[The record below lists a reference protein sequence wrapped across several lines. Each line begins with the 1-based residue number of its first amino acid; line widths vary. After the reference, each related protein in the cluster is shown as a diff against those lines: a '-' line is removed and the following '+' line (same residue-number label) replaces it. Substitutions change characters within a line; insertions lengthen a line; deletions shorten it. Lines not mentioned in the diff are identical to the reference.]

1 MILIKSFCIGND
13 KEAFFIDSFTNGINI
28 IHSDDNNKGK
38 TIVSQGIF
46 YTLGN
51 TPIFPAGFDNY
62 QDYYY
67 IVEIEKDSDVITIC
81 RKNNFFIVND
91 GEIKTFDSVND
102 FKRYFNS
109 TLSRLPIVLNNG
121 ISQVVGLELFIEMVF
136 LPQDERTTSNIFN
149 KGRYTKED
157 YIEFLYSYMN
167 CSKYIDPD
175 VILGYHSQINKLEEE
190 RKVLKKSSA
199 LLKSKKL
206 EASFAT
212 YTVSKIRI
220 DEKMKQIEKCK
231 DAIAE
236 LITTKNRYISKITKN
251 ELLLKEINSLNR
263 ELEIGKFTCVNC
275 GSNRIAYEEKGSSVK
290 FEITDN
296 DTRNQIKS
304 IISTRIQVAKEDII
318 DLETKLFAK
327 QQELAALMKDD
338 EVTMENLLFYKDKI
352 LDAATVDSKIHEIDL
367 KIYDLKTKI
376 TAAEASTR
384 EEILSKEKVYNKFLE
399 YMNEFYSIAE
409 PDDLIVIDDIFTK
422 KSINYSGSQGALF
435 LMARVYAAS
444 KVMDLDFPIIIDDF
458 RGGEL
463 STIKE
468 SHVISLFERLNKQVI
483 LSCTLKEE
491 EKAKYASINS
501 VNDISFDRVPKFHL
515 LNSADKTHLV
525 LLLNKLAI
533 NLGIQ

>member
-1 MILIKSFCIGND
+1 MILFKSFCIGNE
-13 KEAFFIDSFTNGINI
+13 KEAFFIDAFKSGINV

-46 YTLGN
+46 YALGN

-67 IVEIEKDSDVITIC
+67 VVELEKNGNLITIC
-81 RKNNFFIVND
+81 RKNDCFILND
-91 GEIKTFDSVND
+91 GEIKAFDSVND

-109 TLSRLPIVLNNG
+109 KFSKLPMLSFNG
-121 ISQVVGLELFIEMVF
+121 ISQMVGLELFIEMVF
-136 LPQDERTTSNIFN
+136 LPQDNRTTSNIIN

-175 VILGYHSQINKLEEE
+175 IILGYNAQIKRLEDE
-190 RKVLKKSSA
+190 RKVLKKSSS

-212 YTVSKIRI
+212 YTASKIRI

-236 LITTKNRYISKITKN
+236 LITTKNRHINKITKN

-263 ELEIGKFTCVNC
+263 ELEVGRFTCVDC
-275 GSNRIAYEEKGSSVK
+275 GSNRIAYEGKDSSVK

-304 IISTRIQVAKEDII
+304 IILTRIQVAKEDIL
-318 DLETKLFAK
+318 DLDAKLFAK
-327 QQELAALMKDD
+327 QQELALLLKDE

-352 LDAATVDSKIHEIDL
+352 LDASTVDSKIREIDL

-376 TAAEASTR
+376 AIAENSTK
-384 EEILSKEKVYNKFLE
+384 EEIVSKENVYNRFLE
-399 YMNEFYSIAE
+399 YMNEFYSLAE
-409 PDDLIVIDDIFTK
+409 PDDSLIIDDIFTK
-422 KSINYSGSQGALF
+422 KNINYSGSQGALF
-435 LMARVYAAS
+435 LMSRIYAAS
-444 KVMDLDFPIIIDDF
+444 KVMGLDFPIIVDDF

-463 STIKE
+463 STVKE
-468 SHVISLFERLNKQVI
+468 NNVIDLFKRLNKQVI
-483 LSCTLKEE
+483 LSCTLKDEE
-491 EKAKYASINS
+491 QNKYNKYNEINE
-501 VNDISFDRVPKFHL
+501 ISFDNVPKFHL
-515 LNSADKTHLV
+515 LNFDDISKLV
-525 LLLNKLAI
+525 ALLNKLAI
-533 NLGIQ
+533 NLDVQ